1 MKLISSGILNLWLLY
16 GSVLL
21 WMIHQSGSQS
31 MPPTSLP
38 RFLPCLAMALS
49 VSACTGLEMTQF
61 RVVSNPPGAQVD
73 VDGVSAGTTPT
84 QISLGCSRRWVG
96 VMEAPGG

>member
-1 MKLISSGILNLWLLY
+1 
-16 GSVLL
+16 
-21 WMIHQSGSQS
+21 